1 LSNRRRRCA
10 ISLSMR
16 EQTRHLLDMLHRR
29 SLGGLFGTAVVSAA
43 WPAVA
48 EGQRSATTLFTIA
61 RSKNA
66 NVVRYV
72 ALSDD
77 SGLILS
83 NPIDAYWLM
92 LAENGRREALSWA
105 ERKLAYGFSV
115 SSSSAERCQLRLTA
129 FKQRALLVERQ
140 GRRFRATLNIGG
152 KRAVLERIFVQSSEE
167 GLVPSVQYVDLFGST
182 PDGSPLTERVAPR

>member
-1 LSNRRRRCA
+1 
-10 ISLSMR
+10 MR

-29 SLGGLFGTAVVSAA
+29 SLGGLFGAAVVSSA
-43 WPAVA
+43 WPALA

-92 LAENGRREALSWA
+92 LAENGRREALSWT
-105 ERKLAYGFSV
+105 ERKLAYGFRV
-115 SSSSAERCQLRLTA
+115 SSPSVERCLLRLTA
-129 FKQRALLVERQ
+129 FKQRALVIERQ
-140 GRRFRATLNIGG
+140 GRAFRATLNIAG
-152 KRAVLERIFVQSSEE
+152 KRAALERIFVQSSEE
-167 GLVPSVQYVDLFGST
+167 GLLPSVQHVDLFGSGA
-182 PDGSPLTERVAPR
+182 DGSSLSERVTPR